1 MLKVGLTGG
10 LGSGKTTV
18 AAIFQVLN
26 VPVYYADDASKKL
39 LNENAAIKKA
49 VINAFGEKSYSNG
62 TPDRKFLASLV
73 FNNPEKL
80 SILNSIL
87 HPATILDAAEWISHQ
102 SAPYI
107 IKEAAL
113 LFESGSNE
121 SLDYIIG
128 ISAPLRLRLERA
140 IKRDNISEIEV
151 MSRINNQMNEDEK
164 LKRCDFIIVNDEEQM
179 LIPQVLKLH
188 QHLTELSA
196 TAHTAS

>member
-39 LNENAAIKKA
+39 LSENAAIKKA

-87 HPATILDAAEWISHQ
+87 HPATISDAAEWISHQ
-102 SAPYI
+102 NAPYI

-113 LFESGSNE
+113 LFESGSHE
-121 SLDYIIG
+121 SLDY
-128 ISAPLRLRLERA
+128 
-140 IKRDNISEIEV
+140 
-151 MSRINNQMNEDEK
+151 
-164 LKRCDFIIVNDEEQM
+164 
-179 LIPQVLKLH
+179 
-188 QHLTELSA
+188 
-196 TAHTAS
+196 